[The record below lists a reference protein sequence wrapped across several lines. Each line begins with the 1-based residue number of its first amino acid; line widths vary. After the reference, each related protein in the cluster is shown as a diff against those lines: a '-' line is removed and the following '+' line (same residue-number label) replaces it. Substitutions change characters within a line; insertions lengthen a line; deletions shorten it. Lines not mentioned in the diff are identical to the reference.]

1 VAAHGELGE
10 QQLAAVRHLF
20 DWLVVDEVVPINP
33 AASVRGPRHVV
44 RVGKTAVLEP
54 AEARTLLDSIDA
66 DKPAG
71 LRDRAPIS
79 LMVYIYRVHLFAKT
93 PGLSPSHRRWRVWS
107 ISAQRRGARPFEV
120 ISPIRT
126 RAISKV
132 DRINFDQDE
141 QFLST
146 TTSSNRRDRR
156 TRRTGHLLQ

>member
-1 VAAHGELGE
+1 MAAHGELGE

-71 LRDRAPIS
+71 LRDRALIS

-93 PGLSPSHRRWRVWS
+93 PRIFTITPPLESVVHLRPETWRAS
-107 ISAQRRGARPFEV
+107 F
-120 ISPIRT
+120 
-126 RAISKV
+126 
-132 DRINFDQDE
+132 
-141 QFLST
+141 
-146 TTSSNRRDRR
+146 
-156 TRRTGHLLQ
+156 